1 MELAV
6 ALVAKQSSFTY
17 TDDLDCMVPSNTVR
31 FREQQCT
38 GAQSLCYVKESIEET
53 EILSNIMFE
62 LNAVNRDM
70 FPLLAKRPA
79 FASSLIRNL
88 GCGREA

>member
-38 GAQSLCYVKESIEET
+38 GARFYQSLCYVKVIY
-53 EILSNIMFE
+53 
-62 LNAVNRDM
+62 
-70 FPLLAKRPA
+70 
-79 FASSLIRNL
+79 
-88 GCGREA
+88 